1 VIFGLSHIVYACDYL
16 NYKVVNDLLTS
27 NGYYIS
33 FEEKRIINENVYELV
48 KDKDNIISDMVFYK
62 KDNNPS
68 IEVVVYK
75 AVLEEKAIFKLSFN
89 KEELKI
95 KSFYNDINSVKKFYQ
110 NLTFDMS
117 FFLDNTKIKINS
129 IAPTMKIDINYE
141 KSNLEM
147 KGIGYLDNLGVN
159 CISLLV
165 SAIEDKYKKLKE
177 LEEVKLTV
185 LFKKKINNKIL
196 KVFFCKNTL
205 NNEIIEFVEYERK

>member
-1 VIFGLSHIVYACDYL
+1 MIFGLSHIVYACDHL
-16 NYKVVNDLLTS
+16 NYKVINELLIS

-33 FEEKRIINENVYELV
+33 FKEKKIVNKDVYEFV
-48 KDKDNIISDMVFYK
+48 SDKNNIISDMIFYK
-62 KDNNPS
+62 KGKNPS
-68 IEVVVYK
+68 IEVVLYK
-75 AVLEEKAIFKLSFN
+75 TVLKEKATFKLSFN
-89 KEELKI
+89 GEELKI
-95 KSFYNDINSVKKFYQ
+95 KSFYNNINSVKSFYQ

-117 FFLDNTKIKINS
+117 FFLDNTTIKINS
-129 IAPTMKIDINYE
+129 IAPTMKMDINYE

-165 SAIEDKYKKLKE
+165 STIEDKYKILKE
-177 LEEVKLTV
+177 LEEVKLTI